1 MLDKG
6 SADQVL
12 LGEHWEEALPE
23 WLGSSRAL
31 NQNTQVLVVVPKAT
45 DAERAVGQMVKHPG
59 PWAVVVSEDVA
70 RVARALD
77 FAGIRAVEQVAAP
90 WRVHRA
96 QGQVFVSGGPER
108 KEDAG
113 IEWVH
118 VCPGTFTMGRL
129 PGEDTIVEQEQEAKR
144 REWSQREIVE
154 PQRTVVLSAFQMA
167 ATETTQQQYGET
179 GTFPKA
185 DINWA
190 DARAYCRKID
200 ADLPTEAQWEYAAR
214 GGSRFPWSFGDA
226 EGLLKDYAWFKENS
240 SDKAHEV
247 RQKQPNPLEL
257 YDMYG
262 NVWEWVLDWYGD
274 YGSGLFI
281 DPSGP
286 SSGDGRVVRGG
297 SFFDPPVRLRSAVR
311 VGDQPELR
319 FRVFGFRCVRV
330 PPALAP

>member
-1 MLDKG
+1 
-6 SADQVL
+6 
-12 LGEHWEEALPE
+12 
-23 WLGSSRAL
+23 
-31 NQNTQVLVVVPKAT
+31 
-45 DAERAVGQMVKHPG
+45 MVKHPG

-226 EGLLKDYAWFKENS
+226 EGLLKDYAWFEENS
-240 SDKAHEV
+240 SGKAHEV
-247 RQKQPNPLEL
+247 HQKQPNPLEL
-257 YDMYG
+257 YDMHG
-262 NVWEWVLDWYGD
+262 NVWEWVLDWYGG
-274 YGSGLFI
+274 YGAGLFI

-286 SSGDGRVVRGG
+286 SSGDFRVVRGG
-297 SFFDPPVRLRSAVR
+297 SFALPPVHLRSADR
-311 VGDQPELR
+311 GDFRPELLGR
-319 FRVFGFRCVRV
+319 HCGFRCVRV
-330 PPALAP
+330 PPTCRC